1 MTNAQIISNAQFD
14 LMKAGKIGSTGRN
27 LEFIDEAGNVFSM
40 PEPEPIHTFR
50 YWKECGYAVKK
61 GEKAV
66 AKITIWKHTVKHH
79 DIPEDADPNTAA
91 ILAEPETH
99 MFMKTACFFSASQVQ
114 PNIIKS

>member
-50 YWKECGYAVKK
+50 YWKECGYSVKK

-66 AKITIWKHTVKHH
+66 AKITIWKHTTRQPH
-79 DIPEDADPNTAA
+79 IPEDADPDTAA
-91 ILAEPETH
+91 IMAEPETR
-99 MFMKTACFFSASQVQ
+99 MFMKTSAFFALSQVQ
-114 PNIIKS
+114 PIKS